1 MIERVT
7 TSGSGVSDTM
17 LLALCGLAAAMWL
30 LLLWRFR
37 LAVGQV
43 GVLAPAA
50 DDPSPKPR
58 ISVVIPAR
66 DEEQDLETGLRSVLA
81 QQGVELEVIV
91 VDDHSTDRTGAIAD
105 RIAAA
110 DPRVRVLHAP
120 PLPPGWLGKAN
131 AMQQGA
137 ALAHGEFLL
146 FTDADIVHQP
156 RCFASAVQLLRERAA
171 DLVSALPRLLVRTF
185 WENVIVPMYVA
196 GFAQYGSAAID
207 DPASP
212 DAIASGGLMLMRKQV
227 FDALGGMSEVRG
239 EMFDDV
245 GLARL
250 LKRHGKRV
258 VFRLSPQLLQVQ
270 AFKTNRQAFWG
281 TTKNVMMIGNGRPA
295 LALAAVL
302 LAAVMLWTPWLTVI
316 AGAGAADPLP
326 AGAGLATYL
335 VQYAL
340 LLRGGR
346 RLMQA
351 RWGALLFFPLV
362 VVVVTCCTLRALY
375 YRSIKG
381 AVLWRGRAIK
391 VR

>member
-1 MIERVT
+1 M
-7 TSGSGVSDTM
+7 GVA
-17 LLALCGLAAAMWL
+17 LLALCALAAALWL
-30 LLLWRFR
+30 LLMTRFGAALR
-37 LAVGQV
+37 RVGT
-43 GVLAPAA
+43 LEPEAR
-50 DDPSPKPR
+50 DSDPLPR

-66 DEEQDLETGLRSVLA
+66 DEEQDLEAGLRSVLA

-91 VDDHSTDRTGAIAD
+91 VDDHSTDQTGAIAD
-105 RIAAA
+105 RVAAA
-110 DPRVRVLHAP
+110 DRRVQVLHDP
-120 PLPPGWLGKAN
+120 PLESGWLGKAN

-137 ALAHGEFLL
+137 ARASGELLL

-156 RCFASAVQLLRERAA
+156 RCFASAVQLLRERDA
-171 DLVSALPRLLVRTF
+171 DLASAMPQLLVRTF

-207 DPASP
+207 DPAAP
-212 DAIASGGLMLMRKQV
+212 DAIASGGLLLIKKDV

-258 VFRLSPQLLQVQ
+258 VFRIGAPLLQVQ

-281 TTKNVMMIGNGRPA
+281 TTKNVIMIGNGKPA
-295 LALAAVL
+295 LALAAVA
-302 LAAVMLWTPWLTVI
+302 LAALMLWTPWLAAIV
-316 AGAGAADPLP
+316 GALDAQPLLI
-326 AGAGLATYL
+326 GVGLATYL
-335 VQYAL
+335 LQAAL
-340 LLRGGR
+340 LYGFGRG
-346 RLMQA
+346 LMQV
-351 RWGALLFFPLV
+351 RPGALLFFPLV
-362 VVVVTCCTLRALY
+362 VVVVTCCTLRAVY
-375 YRSIKG
+375 YHSIKG